1 MSYEYG
7 DGSNFGSSKANK
19 NGEVYI
25 RTICGQSIRENPV
38 SSGTAQKGKNPF
50 VAFQD
55 PDTGQI
61 IGMSKD
67 MLALGCLAL
76 AAPGG
81 GKTNLFNMILS
92 RLLATMGEQDI
103 IVIFDTKG
111 DYLKAFGDK
120 IPEENRVVI
129 GNGEDYRDITKYHN
143 IFAEIMPKGLD
154 GRLVYTP
161 DSEIDALEI
170 AEQLFQQMQSETQP
184 IFPAMAEQIVAGIII
199 YFMRRYWD
207 GNQEQLNNKELIRF
221 FQSKTTEELKAI
233 FQEEFMED
241 QRSCVSYISGNGN
254 QTQGVNSYIGS
265 VLRKMFVGPF
275 AEADTDREFSM
286 MHMVNGN
293 QKKVVFIEYD
303 LKRGNA
309 LAPMYG
315 ILIDQVLKHALG
327 GRQDVRKNVYMLLD
341 EWALL
346 PKLRHAA
353 NSLSFGRSQGV
364 KVMAGIQNISAIEEL
379 YGEAGAKNILAGFQN
394 IFAFKLT
401 DYDTRQFLVK
411 RLGENYQN
419 ISFSAQ
425 IDNVNV
431 QRIGHSLEEW
441 DLLDLKLGQAVV
453 SMANEKPFLFR
464 LPKYRERI
472 CGYMNND

>member
-1 MSYEYG
+1 
-7 DGSNFGSSKANK
+7 
-19 NGEVYI
+19 
-25 RTICGQSIRENPV
+25 
-38 SSGTAQKGKNPF
+38 
-50 VAFQD
+50 
-55 PDTGQI
+55 
-61 IGMSKD
+61 
-67 MLALGCLAL
+67 
-76 AAPGG
+76 
-81 GKTNLFNMILS
+81 
-92 RLLATMGEQDI
+92 
-103 IVIFDTKG
+103 
-111 DYLKAFGDK
+111 
-120 IPEENRVVI
+120 
-129 GNGEDYRDITKYHN
+129 
-143 IFAEIMPKGLD
+143 
-154 GRLVYTP
+154 
-161 DSEIDALEI
+161 
-170 AEQLFQQMQSETQP
+170 
-184 IFPAMAEQIVAGIII
+184 
-199 YFMRRYWD
+199 
-207 GNQEQLNNKELIRF
+207 
-221 FQSKTTEELKAI
+221 
-233 FQEEFMED
+233 MED